1 MGKTAEYVAPE
12 SLSDAV
18 RLLAEHGA
26 EIVVVAGGTDIVPK
40 INYYDLAPRIVM
52 SIGRLGIDHIQQSN
66 GSMVIGARA
75 SMARLS
81 ASELITE
88 KARALAAAAASVG
101 SPAIRTAATVGGNL
115 VNASPA
121 ADTATPLLA
130 MDAALKLVSDAG
142 ERTVALADFFV
153 GPGETVL
160 KANELL
166 TEIVVSMPKG
176 KTVFAKLGRR
186 KGMTCSVVNLAV
198 RLEMDGDKCL
208 DARIALGSMA
218 PTPLRCRKAEALIK
232 GRNVDSELIKECS
245 ATAIEESSPIDDERA
260 AAWYR
265 KHAGT
270 AVLAR
275 ALKEA
280 SGQA

>member
-1 MGKTAEYVAPE
+1 MA
-12 SLSDAV
+12 
-18 RLLAEHGA
+18 
-26 EIVVVAGGTDIVPK
+26 K
-40 INYYDLAPRIVM
+40 I
-52 SIGRLGIDHIQQSN
+52 
-66 GSMVIGARA
+66 
-75 SMARLS
+75 S
-81 ASELITE
+81 ASELIGE

-101 SPAIRTAATVGGNL
+101 SPAVRTAATVGGNL

-130 MDAALKLVSDAG
+130 MDAELKLVSEAG
-142 ERTVALADFFV
+142 ERTVPLADFFV

-160 KANELL
+160 RNTELL
-166 TEIVVSMPKG
+166 TEITVPVPKG

-186 KGMTCSVVNLAV
+186 KGMTCSVINVAV
-198 RLEMDGDKCL
+198 RLEMDREKCL

-232 GRNVDSELIKECS
+232 GRSIDSEVVKEC
-245 ATAIEESSPIDDERA
+245 AIAAIDESSPIDDERA

-265 KHAGT
+265 KQAG
-270 AVLAR
+270 AALLAR

>member
-1 MGKTAEYVAPE
+1 MDKSTKYVAPE
-12 SLSDAV
+12 SVNDAV
-18 RLLAEHGA
+18 RLLAEHAGQIA
-26 EIVVVAGGTDIVPK
+26 VVAGGTDIVPK
-40 INYYDLAPRIVM
+40 INYYELAPGVIM
-52 SIGRLGIDHIQQSN
+52 SIGRLGLDYIQENN
-66 GSMVIGARA
+66 GKVTIGAGT
-75 SMARLS
+75 SMAKLS
-81 ASELITE
+81 ASELIAE
-88 KARALAAAAASVG
+88 KACALAAAAASIG

-130 MDAALKLVSDAG
+130 MDAELKLVSDAG
-142 ERTVALADFFV
+142 ERTVPLADFYV

-160 KANELL
+160 KTNELL
-166 TEIVVSMPKG
+166 TEITVPMPKG

-186 KGMTCSVVNLAV
+186 KGMTCSIVNVAV
-198 RLEMDGDKCL
+198 RLEMDQDKCV
-208 DARIALGSMA
+208 DARIAVGSMA

-232 GRNVDSELIKECS
+232 GRSIDSEVIKECS
-245 ATAIEESSPIDDERA
+245 AAAIDETSPIDDERA

-265 KHAGT
+265 KQAGT

-275 ALKEA
+275 AIREA